1 MKKLIFILL
10 IPLLYGSL
18 SAQKKIVIED
28 LRSFSMH
35 GLESIYLQT
44 PAIRQT
50 LLRNLNE
57 IVLQHFD
64 CPLADTNSLS
74 VEMLK
79 LPRAR
84 TKADFNTS
92 DTNQLHLFLDLY
104 QYRPFDFFLATR
116 ATQNDTSVMKSTKTV
131 IRLSALLAKD
141 KNTVLLNKTIDL
153 LLSHGETPGM
163 GIVSE
168 NTYLS
173 PKSFLEVL
181 RTGFRLLLDP
191 QDMTEQI
198 GIKATPVFQAENLL
212 MPALSQQ
219 QRSVAATQ
227 KNGAAFTYNSE
238 REMVRYGDKLYQ
250 EIELRGKNPTPL
262 TPFLRNVIEEARNKS
277 RSDFIFLH
285 QELRDVKRDHNYL
298 LKLLIQVG
306 PDTEVSNPL
315 TNFMEGYVHYL
326 LKDKDTIARFS
337 ISHNA
342 RMRGK
347 FIYPDKVWNGFD
359 TASLHTFSLAQ
370 VVPPQPLVAA
380 YQVKGQIGKH
390 MFTIN
395 CLGSNTVKEILVD
408 DKRICI
414 VQGRFIPERFVFFDA
429 SLSPEILDQLLL
441 IGFSGF
447 LE

>member
-10 IPLLYGSL
+10 LSLLYGIL
-18 SAQKKIVIED
+18 PAQKKIVIED
-28 LRSFSMH
+28 LRSYSMH
-35 GLESIYLQT
+35 GLENIYLQT

-64 CPLADTNSLS
+64 FPLADTTALAI
-74 VEMLK
+74 ELLK
-79 LPRAR
+79 LPRGR
-84 TKADFNTS
+84 TNVDFNTS
-92 DTNQLHLFLDLY
+92 DTNKLHLFLDLY
-104 QYRPFDFFLATR
+104 QYRPFDFFVATKSR
-116 ATQNDTSVMKSTKTV
+116 DTDTSVMKSTKTV
-131 IRLSALLAKD
+131 FRLSALLAKD
-141 KNTVLLNKTIDL
+141 RNTVLLNKEIDL

-168 NTYLS
+168 NTFLS

-191 QDMTEQI
+191 GDLTEQI
-198 GIKATPVFQAENLL
+198 SIKATPVFQAENLL

-219 QRSVAATQ
+219 QRSVAITQ
-227 KNGAAFTYNSE
+227 KNGAAFTYNDD
-238 REMVRYGDKLYQ
+238 REMIRYGERLYQ
-250 EIELRGKNPTPL
+250 EIELRGKNATYL

-298 LKLLIQVG
+298 LKLLIQIG

-315 TNFMEGYVHYL
+315 TNFMDGDVHYL
-326 LKDKDTIARFS
+326 LKGTDTVAGFS
-337 ISHNA
+337 IDRNV
-342 RMRGK
+342 RMKGN

-359 TASLHTFSLAQ
+359 MTSLHTFNIGRT
-370 VVPPQPLVAA
+370 VPPQPLMAA
-380 YQVKGQIGKH
+380 YQVKGKIGRH
-390 MFTIN
+390 TFTIN
-395 CLGSNTVKEILVD
+395 CLGGNTVKEILVD

-414 VQGRFIPERFVFFDA
+414 AQGRFIPERFVFFDA

-447 LE
+447 FE